1 MSGIP
6 SGSIHP
12 GSSEEGIVMTP
23 ANPDYPIQLEIDNPE
38 RLSRLLIFV
47 KWLLLIPHYLVLIVL
62 GIGAWVVWIVTFFI
76 VIATRRYPESLFNYM
91 VGVMRWGTR
100 VAAYLF
106 LQTDQYPPFS
116 LEDDPSYPV
125 RVTASYPPEI
135 ARWRPLVNWLLVIPA
150 AIVSSLIYVIAE
162 VAVFFAWFA
171 ILFTAHYPQSLFDF
185 VTIAFRWGLRVN
197 LFTYWMTERYPPF
210 VFA

>member
-1 MSGIP
+1 
-6 SGSIHP
+6 
-12 GSSEEGIVMTP
+12 MTP

-62 GIGAWVVWIVTFFI
+62 GIGACFVWIVTFFI
-76 VIATRRYPESLFNYM
+76 VLITGSYPESLFNYM

-100 VAAYLF
+100 VGAYLF

-125 RVTASYPPEI
+125 RIQATYPPTI

-150 AIVSSLIYVIAE
+150 AIVAWLIYVIAE

-171 ILFTAHYPQSLFDF
+171 ILFTARYPQSLFDF
-185 VTIAFRWGLRVN
+185 VTIAFRWQLRVN
-197 LFTYWMTERYPPF
+197 LFNYWMTEQYPPF